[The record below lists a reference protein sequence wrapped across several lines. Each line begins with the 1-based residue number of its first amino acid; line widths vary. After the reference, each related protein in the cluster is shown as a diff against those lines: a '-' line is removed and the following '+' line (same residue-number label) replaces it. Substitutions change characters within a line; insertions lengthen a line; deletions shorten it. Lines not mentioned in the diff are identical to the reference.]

1 MLRLFPA
8 AVDRRSVPDGEEIS
22 LSSVREDDIHQFTE
36 EDSVS
41 GESSED
47 EGDSSSVSDCESVTS
62 AKRSI
67 EHTRIQADGLVRLDE
82 SDKLHG
88 IIGKKFISR
97 LSVHGVNAQVQYIHR
112 NLFNAGSISLARLR
126 SFQIFTKA
134 VEKKN
139 GGDANIKYGW
149 FGASK
154 DEIKKIILHGF
165 GHDNIKNSGLFGHAV
180 VLSADHSPLESMES
194 ASLDDDG
201 IRHILLC
208 RVILGKT
215 ELVNPFSTQCH
226 PSSEDFQSGVD
237 NLASPKKFVVWS
249 SQMNTHILPEFVIS
263 FKTLS
268 TINRPQ
274 LDGVHLRKPVS
285 PWIPIPD
292 LIAALSKL
300 LPPESMKEITKYRR
314 SYIEHKISRRDMI
327 QGIREFTG
335 DRLLL
340 MVLKDFTEQRRHGLG
355 GKFESRSDLFK

>member
-8 AVDRRSVPDGEEIS
+8 AVDRRLVPDDEEIS
-22 LSSVREDDIHQFTE
+22 SSFGREGDIHHNPII
-36 EDSVS
+36 DSVS

-47 EGDSSSVSDCESVTS
+47 EGDSSSVSDCESVIS
-62 AKRSI
+62 GKRI
-67 EHTRIQADGLVRLDE
+67 TRIQPDGMVRLDE
-82 SDKLHG
+82 SDRLHG
-88 IIGKKFISR
+88 IIEKKFISR
-97 LSVHGVNAQVQYIHR
+97 SSVHGVNAQVQYIQR
-112 NLFNAGSISLARLR
+112 NMFNASAISLARLR

-139 GGDANIKYGW
+139 GGDANIKYAW

-154 DEIKKIILHGF
+154 DEIDNIILHGF
-165 GHDNIKNSGLFGHAV
+165 GHDNIQNNGSFGHNV

-194 ASLDDDG
+194 AIPDDDG
-201 IRHILLC
+201 IKHILLC
-208 RVILGKT
+208 RVLLGKT
-215 ELVNPFSTQCH
+215 ELVNPFSTQFH

-237 NLASPKKFVVWS
+237 NLASPKKFIVWS

-268 TINRPQ
+268 TMNRPQ
-274 LDGVHLRKPVS
+274 LDEVHLRKPVS

-292 LIAALSKL
+292 LIAVLSKL
-300 LPPESMKEITKYRR
+300 LPPKAMKEITGYRR

-355 GKFESRSDLFK
+355 GKSESRSDLFK